1 MAFREQY
8 VSSISEWTGP
18 VVRDRPQGRQQV
30 TVPLATGTAL
40 PTSQDAPAREP
51 SAAAPISS
59 DFPFTS
65 SVAPRAGVVSPFL
78 TGHLQP

>member
-1 MAFREQY
+1 M
-8 VSSISEWTGP
+8 SSISEWTGP

-40 PTSQDAPAREP
+40 PTSQDAPARDL
-51 SAAAPISS
+51 SAAAPIFDS
-59 DFPFTS
+59 PFTS
-65 SVAPRAGVVSPFL
+65 SAAPRAGVVSPFL

>member
-1 MAFREQY
+1 

-40 PTSQDAPAREP
+40 PTSQDAPARDL
-51 SAAAPISS
+51 SAAAPIHPDSL
-59 DFPFTS
+59 FTS
-65 SVAPRAGVVSPFL
+65 SAALRAGVVSPFL